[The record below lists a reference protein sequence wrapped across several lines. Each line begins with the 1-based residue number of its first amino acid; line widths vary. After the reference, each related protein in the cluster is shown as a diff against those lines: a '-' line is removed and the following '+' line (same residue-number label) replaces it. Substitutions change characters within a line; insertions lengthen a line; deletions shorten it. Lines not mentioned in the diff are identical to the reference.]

1 MGKVKK
7 APEAMARMSYLY
19 QAANLIKKSGPKN
32 NTSDLS
38 AAKSAFARRV
48 LSTNLTHLMVRIG
61 RKSVTRGSPE
71 VKRSICKGCHTV
83 LVPGDTAKV
92 DVRSRRGG
100 KKAEIRCE
108 HCGTVKAFPM
118 NKIKNKKDKKVA

>member
-38 AAKSAFARRV
+38 ADKSAFARRV
-48 LSTNLTHLMVRIG
+48 LSTNLG
-61 RKSVTRGSPE
+61 RA
-71 VKRSICKGCHTV
+71 ICT
-83 LVPGDTAKV
+83 L
-92 DVRSRRGG
+92 
-100 KKAEIRCE
+100 
-108 HCGTVKAFPM
+108 
-118 NKIKNKKDKKVA
+118 